1 MIGKGENTVQI
12 IGKMKFYVAHRND
25 AMWTFVGKDEVTK
38 WAAVVD
44 FSGRPGKGTY
54 SAVVVQDNRG
64 GLLLDTSLRAEV
76 RSEA

>member
-1 MIGKGENTVQI
+1 
-12 IGKMKFYVAHRND
+12 MKFYVANRNN
-25 AMWTFVGKDEVTK
+25 AMWTFLDKDEVTK

-44 FSGRPGKGTY
+44 FNEHPGKGTY
-54 SAVVVQDNRG
+54 NAVVVQDNRG